1 MEIKVGQI
9 WKGTELCDFDEVVI
23 LSNINNE
30 GFSIYFMDRA
40 GYTYSRSAQYIRKR
54 LTYIGES
61 CVDINDLFK
70 VKGG

>member
-1 MEIKVGQI
+1 MEIKAGQL
-9 WKGTELCDFDEVVI
+9 WKGTELWNFDEVVI

-61 CVDINDLFK
+61 KVNINDLFE
-70 VKGG
+70 VQDD